1 MAKKDYL
8 DILTQEYRELNEVIM
23 SRSRPKMTREE
34 FKDRATDLAKEY
46 REMAKTLE
54 AYVEEI
60 LIQQHVEGLTE

>member
-1 MAKKDYL
+1 MAKTDYL

-23 SRSRPKMTREE
+23 SRSRPSMTREE

-46 REMAKTLE
+46 RDMAEILE